1 MRSLAIAGALLAGL
15 SFAVGSVLQQREAR
29 LVEADDT
36 RRLIK
41 VLVRRRRWLGG
52 LAVASSAYGWQALA
66 LANGPLTLVQPLLVF
81 ELPFAFVLAARVHH
95 RRIGLREMGA
105 ALMVAGGIGI
115 FLLSASPRGGAE
127 QASTTGWLTLLPTMA
142 FIVGALT
149 IAAGRVQGSVPRTSL
164 LAGAAAVAFATM
176 APLMKAT
183 TELFESRGV
192 ATVITWQPWV
202 MSVVALVGF
211 TLSQRAFHSGSIAVS
226 LPLLQAVQPI
236 VGVAVGV
243 TVFHEPIVTSPQAL
257 LGELLAAAL
266 AVTGIALLDTSPV
279 VAAQEEQ
286 EPRALPAPV
295 PAQPRVIDL
304 DEPRVVVL
312 ATPQGSVSDASASS
326 TGKAASRAARSGASS
341 AATRRAR

>member
-15 SFAVGSVLQQREAR
+15 SFAVGSVLQQREAQ
-29 LVEADDT
+29 LVEAGDT

-41 VLVRRRRWLGG
+41 ALMRRRRWLGG

-81 ELPFAFVLAARVHH
+81 ELPFALVLAARVHR

-115 FLLSASPRGGAE
+115 FLLSASPRGGAD

-149 IAAGRVQGSVPRTSL
+149 IAAGRAQGSVPRTSL
-164 LAGAAAVAFATM
+164 LAGAAAVTFATM

-226 LPLLQAVQPI
+226 LPVLQAVQPI

-243 TVFHEPIVTSPQAL
+243 TVFNEPIVTSPQAL

-266 AVTGIALLDTSPV
+266 AVTGIALLDTSPG
-279 VAAQEEQ
+279 VAAQEG

-304 DEPRVVVL
+304 DESRVVVL

-326 TGKAASRAARSGASS
+326 TGKAVSRAARSGASS